1 MKQNSKKYI
10 PYIWLDDE
18 TGHPIMMNER
28 CTIIFS
34 ETLSTLRLSLYKII
48 GEGSEMLLR
57 LIGRDMGKKYA
68 QLVLKQYPEL
78 SEVSEQT
85 RIYELC
91 SIILRNTGFGQIEI
105 LELDTEL
112 PSMRAIIRDA
122 PSGLGVKSL
131 PPVYNLEAGMLC
143 GILEEIFNMEMFV
156 AEYRFNESEENYEL
170 TITKVE

>member
-1 MKQNSKKYI
+1 MKENAKKYI
-10 PYIWLDDE
+10 PYIWLDDD
-18 TGHPIMMNER
+18 TGNPMMMNER

-34 ETLSTLRLSLYKII
+34 EALSTLRISLYKII

-78 SEVSEQT
+78 NEVSKRT

-91 SIILRNTGFGQIEI
+91 SIILRNTGFGKIKI
-105 LELDTEL
+105 LELDVVKPE
-112 PSMRAIIRDA
+112 MKAIIEDA
-122 PSGLGVKSL
+122 PSGLGIKSL
-131 PPVYNLEAGMLC
+131 PPIYNLEAGMLC
-143 GILEEIFNMEMFV
+143 GILEEIFGKEMIISG
-156 AEYRFNESEENYEL
+156 YNFNENEDSYEL